1 MKIKNI
7 LMAAMF
13 AGVGATFTSCED
25 FTDLSPIDSFTDKSY
40 WKTADDLKMYAT
52 GFYGLLS
59 SPSATLDGT
68 SNNFVSRSASGWL
81 FDESTVPTYASQ
93 SSWTWEWIRDC
104 NYFFSRYQ
112 TVQASEKDVN
122 KYVGEMRFFRSL
134 LYFSKIK
141 TFGDVPWYDRDL
153 QTNDTEELYKGRDPR
168 DMVLGKVI
176 EDLKF
181 AIEWLPEKNSAEKGR
196 LHKDAA
202 RQQLARVCLY
212 YGTYMKYH
220 NETPTTDW
228 TADKLLKEA
237 ADQTDAIINSGNYD
251 IVKASDADADTK
263 ASEGYPLAYANL
275 FVMKDHSNCKESV
288 LSRFYQEGVLSHETG
303 RQEGGN
309 GYGLTK
315 DFIES
320 FLMKDGTPIYNAGSG
335 YKGDNNQENEI
346 ADRDPRLYQLIPNKH
361 KPELVLANG
370 DVQFPVLPDVN
381 AGAGVTGYPC
391 TKFHSA
397 NSKQA
402 EARNTYYDW
411 FIYRYA
417 EVLLINAEAK
427 AELGLCT
434 QEVLDKTI
442 NKLRDRVDMAHL
454 TTTPVADSKPI
465 DYGYSLS
472 NLIYEIRRERRIELV
487 HEGFRLDDL
496 KRWNG
501 MKVLDNPK
509 TMFGIKVT
517 DEVARMYKEIGNI
530 EFGNANEEGKR
541 PVVEYEGAKYLYHY
555 AGSRDLDA
563 TRSGRHWK
571 KNDRRWL
578 DPLPKEELLL
588 NKNLKQNPGWT
599 E

>member
-1 MKIKNI
+1 MNIKNI
-7 LMAAMF
+7 MVAALF
-13 AGVGATFTSCED
+13 AGAGLTFTSCDD
-25 FTDLSPIDSFTDKSY
+25 FTDLSPIDSFTDQSY
-40 WKTADDLKMYAT
+40 WTTVDDLKMYAT
-52 GFYGLLS
+52 SFYGLLS

-68 SNNFVSRSASGWL
+68 SDNFVSRNASTWL
-81 FDESTVPTYASQ
+81 FDQNTVP
-93 SSWTWEWIRDC
+93 SSGGGWSWGDIRNC
-104 NYFFSRYQ
+104 NYFLNRYQ
-112 TVQASEKDVN
+112 KVQGSEADIN
-122 KYVGEMRFFRSL
+122 KYVAEMRFFRSL

-141 TFGDVPWYDRDL
+141 SFGDVPWYDRDL
-153 QTNDTEELYKGRDPR
+153 TTKDTEELYKARDPR

-176 EDLKF
+176 EDLQF
-181 AIEWLPEKNSAEKGR
+181 AIQWLPEKSAAESGR

-220 NETPTTDW
+220 NQTPTTGDW
-228 TADKLLKEA
+228 TSEKLLKEA
-237 ADQTDAIINSGNYD
+237 ASQTDAIINSGNYD

-263 ASEGYPLAYANL
+263 SSEGYPLYYANL

-288 LSRFYQEGVLSHETG
+288 LSRFYEEGVLTHETG

-335 YKGDNNQENEI
+335 YHGDNTQEDEI

-361 KPELVLANG
+361 KPELVLTNG
-370 DVQFPVLPDVN
+370 EVQFPVIADVN

-411 FIYRYA
+411 FVYRYA

-427 AELGLCT
+427 AELGQCT

-442 NKLRDRVDMAHL
+442 NKLRDRVEMAHL
-454 TTTPVADSKPI
+454 TTTPVADAKPL
-465 DYGYSLS
+465 DYGYQLS
-472 NLIYEIRRERRIELV
+472 NLLYEIRRERRIELV

-496 KRWNG
+496 MRWNA
-501 MKVLDNPK
+501 MKLLDNPK
-509 TMFGIKVT
+509 TMFGIKIT
-517 DEVARMYKEIGNI
+517 DAVAKEYEEVAGIK
-530 EFGNANEEGKR
+530 FGNEEGQR
-541 PVVEYEGAKYLYHY
+541 PVAEYQGAKYLYQY
-555 AGSRDLDA
+555 PDRSLDA
-563 TRSGRHWK
+563 TQSGRHWK
-571 KNDRRWL
+571 ENDRRWL
-578 DPLPKEELLL
+578 DPLPTDQLVL
-588 NKNLKQNPGWT
+588 NPNLTQNPGWNQ
-599 E
+599 